1 MTGHLC
7 LKWNNHCSAF
17 INSISNIQ
25 EKFCDATIVCQGKY
39 FPVHRI
45 ILTTCSEYFEEI
57 FDRMECQHPYVVF
70 KDIDAV
76 EMELLL
82 SYMYQGEINVVQE
95 KLPYLIK
102 AAEALKIKGLAV
114 PDDLPLDDDQLERIT
129 CSEVEEG
136 SLSRKQFDEKGK
148 KNGSK
153 DTEGYR
159 NVHGE
164 NSHGFSIS
172 AVVSEGI
179 ANKDVTVLKPE
190 PSEIGHY
197 RNLAHVAQASNIH
210 APMKDD
216 SIHKPEV
223 NITNNDAGCSYI
235 NTNMTPGSENVFS
248 AEQSELVYEDSK
260 NASFIDQE
268 EPLDFPNTKEQTKK
282 SKGLY
287 HKCSFCPYK
296 SYNKASVTL
305 HTSVKSVSG
314 RILYRVSVDCIN
326 SIQCISQEHLP
337 NYQQRAKFLPP
348 SGNQEKQE
356 PRFDV
361 YGSTSNKLIH
371 HCAYCPYKSYD
382 KSRVTTHTRF
392 KHTRE
397 RPFAC
402 SYCPKRFVTKLIL
415 NRHMQTHT
423 GEKQF
428 QCNQCSF
435 KCIQKVHLQKHM
447 ISHTGEKKVYQCEHC
462 SRTFSQ
468 LASFKRHQNSDIKCY
483 ENAA

>member
-25 EKFCDATIVCQGKY
+25 VKEKFCDATIVCQGKY

-179 ANKDVTVLKPE
+179 ANKDVTGIESSVKPE

-248 AEQSELVYEDSK
+248 AEQPAPVWTDFQQQIIE
-260 NASFIDQE
+260 SFPKTERPAD
-268 EPLDFPNTKEQTKK
+268 
-282 SKGLY
+282 
-287 HKCSFCPYK
+287 
-296 SYNKASVTL
+296 
-305 HTSVKSVSG
+305 
-314 RILYRVSVDCIN
+314 
-326 SIQCISQEHLP
+326 IQCISQEHLP